1 MSGFKN
7 LCQPELVGAFY
18 VIVKSSRTFAWSSS
32 LSGNR
37 QCRRWEQ
44 SEGSQQEHNSA
55 YSDYTQRISDSTE
68 TWYRTWTRFISDD
81 NTSSELCSNTLQAL
95 FSSEAS
101 LEALSKNSTLIFL
114 QLLMRLVSSAQ
125 ACILILNPFHNII
138 VVLIVNLPL
147 HHHLQSVLSTTQ
159 TETFPFSSATPLPG
173 RELDGVRQ
181 GWGLGRTPK
190 VSHGLG
196 SNIRFERKMN
206 GIIKYLYD
214 WWWMS
219 MFFF

>member
-1 MSGFKN
+1 MIVQKHDTG
-7 LCQPELVGAFY
+7 PEPVLSLM
-18 VIVKSSRTFAWSSS
+18 ITLHQSSA
-32 LSGNR
+32 
-37 QCRRWEQ
+37 
-44 SEGSQQEHNSA
+44 A
-55 YSDYTQRISDSTE
+55 
-68 TWYRTWTRFISDD
+68 
-81 NTSSELCSNTLQAL
+81 TLQAL
-95 FSSEAS
+95 FSSVAS

-125 ACILILNPFHNII
+125 ACILILNPFHKII

-147 HHHLQSVLSTTQ
+147 HHHLQSVLSITQ

-181 GWGLGRTPK
+181 GWGLGRTLK
-190 VSHGLG
+190 VSHGQG
-196 SNIRFERKMN
+196 SNIRFERKRN

-214 WWWMS
+214 WWLMS